1 MWSGLQE
8 WGSISK
14 AALNKLN
21 FGLKKQ
27 FSPKR
32 SYGLTSHINV
42 FRILPKAVPP
52 LSGLKFS
59 PSRSNLDRPWEACIP
74 SDY

>member
-42 FRILPKAVPP
+42 FQVCPRQYQYYQE
-52 LSGLKFS
+52 LKFS
-59 PSRSNLDRPWEACIP
+59 PSRSADDDLWKPSP